1 MNKKIKSD
9 VFTFDE
15 NIVIVNESDDKKNES
30 LNKKKIEK
38 PEIKKVKSIQKIDI
52 DQELKDNPFFFF

>member
-15 NIVIVNESDDKKNES
+15 NIVIVNQPDDKKNES
-30 LNKKKIEK
+30 LDKKKIEK
-38 PEIKKVKSIQKIDI
+38 PEIKKVKSIHKIDM

>member
-15 NIVIVNESDDKKNES
+15 NVVIVNESNEKKKDS
-30 LNKKKIEK
+30 LNTKKIEK
-38 PEIKKVKSIQKIDI
+38 PEIKKVKSIQKIDM